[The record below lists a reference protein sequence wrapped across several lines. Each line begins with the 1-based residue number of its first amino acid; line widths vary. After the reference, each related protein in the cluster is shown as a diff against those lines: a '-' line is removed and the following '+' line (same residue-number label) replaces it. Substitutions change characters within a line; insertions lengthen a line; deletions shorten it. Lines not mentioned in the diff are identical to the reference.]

1 VPILIHPLAG
11 TDEDAIERLLDA
23 AFGTD
28 RHRRTAYRLRDG
40 VSALAELSFAAIDRG
55 ELVGVLQ
62 CWPVELTNADE
73 SAVPLVL
80 LGPVAVWP
88 ERQQHGIG
96 RTLMRAALATADAI
110 GADPLILIGDPE
122 YYERLFGFHAAPTQ
136 GWELPGP
143 FERHRLLAR
152 IPDGRTLPRTGHVRP
167 RLDEAAV
174 QNAAPVD

>member
-1 VPILIHPLAG
+1 VPILIHPIAG
-11 TDEDAIERLLDA
+11 TDPDEIERLLDA

-28 RHRRTAYRLRDG
+28 RHGRTAYRLREG
-40 VSALAELSFAAIDRG
+40 VTALPELSFAARDRG

-62 CWPVELTNADE
+62 CWPVELAQAGG
-73 SAVPLVL
+73 SSVPLVL

-110 GADPLILIGDPE
+110 NADPLILIGDPE

-136 GWELPGP
+136 EWELPGP
-143 FERHRLLAR
+143 FERRRLLAR
-152 IPDGRTLPRTGHVRP
+152 VPDGRALPRTGHVRP
-167 RLDEAAV
+167 RLGAPAV
-174 QNAAPVD
+174 QNAAMVD